1 MKKIFALFV
10 AFAALSLSA
19 QSIKVNYGG
28 SYLNANDT
36 VTITFTSDDLGETL
50 IPMFGYKN
58 ESNSDIEVVV
68 YKDEISLNPDHE
80 ILFCIGQCYSAPQSA
95 PFTVG
100 AGVEVAARDEN
111 GFHINFIPDA
121 LGTSLVKFRFQN
133 NDDAADV
140 FPFYVQF
147 TSATGVQQYA
157 AEKELSAYPN
167 PATSGVTIEYD
178 ANMAV
183 NANVVIKNIAG
194 SVVYKHNASTT
205 GKTFVNT
212 SDLKSGIYF
221 YGLQDANGRMLC
233 TKKLLVK

>member
-1 MKKIFALFV
+1 MKKIFSLII

-19 QSIKVNYGG
+19 QSIIVNYEG
-28 SYLNANDT
+28 SDLNPNDT
-36 VTITFTSDDLGETL
+36 VVIPFTEDNLGETL

-58 ESNSDIEVVV
+58 VSDAEIEVVV
-68 YKDEISLNPDHE
+68 YRDGIDISPDH
-80 ILFCIGQCYSAPQSA
+80 IVLFCLGQCYNSPQSN
-95 PFTVG
+95 PFTMAPG
-100 AGVEVAARDEN
+100 EEVQSRDEN

-133 NDDAADV
+133 NDDASDV

-157 AEKELSAYPN
+157 AEKGLSVYPN
-167 PATSGVTIEYD
+167 PATSSVTIEYD

-183 NANVVIKNIAG
+183 NTNVVIKNITGA
-194 SVVYKHNASTT
+194 VVYKHNASTT
-205 GKTFVNT
+205 GKSYVNI
-212 SDLKSGIYF
+212 SNMKSGIYF